1 MMGSWV
7 TDALGH
13 GGGFAFPFSIEGCW
27 PEAKLQPPRHSVPS
41 PPPGASLG
49 AMFSLCSLFLS
60 CRVVLRVHSAIPACL
75 RVREGLPDSPG
86 LSASWGLAVAAFLR
100 ILSMLFPLDQ
110 DTLRELWSYSHWVSE
125 GSLAASRAP
134 TPQALRG
141 SPAIANSAL
150 CCPAFP
156 WILTPG
162 KVQGEESPTF
172 ISSQPPA
179 WSSRNC
185 NSGASH
191 TKPSVIADTLHLSSV
206 WLPVPKTN
214 KCLQCPKQ
222 CKCKIITTVLQVA
235 AQGSP
240 WRTSKLFSV
249 ISLSLT
255 TLSFS
260 WVPAVTK
267 GSF

>member
-134 TPQALRG
+134 TPRLY
-141 SPAIANSAL
+141 
-150 CCPAFP
+150 
-156 WILTPG
+156 
-162 KVQGEESPTF
+162 GEA
-172 ISSQPPA
+172 QPQP
-179 WSSRNC
+179 
-185 NSGASH
+185 
-191 TKPSVIADTLHLSSV
+191 
-206 WLPVPKTN
+206 
-214 KCLQCPKQ
+214 
-222 CKCKIITTVLQVA
+222 TVLCA
-235 AQGSP
+235 AQ
-240 WRTSKLFSV
+240 
-249 ISLSLT
+249 LSLG
-255 TLSFS
+255 FS
-260 WVPAVTK
+260 HLGRFKERRAPHSSAPSHQPDHPRTVIPGLHIRSRQWSRTH
-267 GSF
+267 FT